1 MSRKTAAETYAE
13 RASDIAAMLDL
24 IGQELK
30 AHKERAEA
38 EPEDWG
44 FAGDLGHVH
53 ERFREVL
60 GFISGI
66 DEDAIDETLEEIRKG
81 KWVAS
86 EAAPANRSRGTT
98 GAWDARRKE

>member
-30 AHKERAEA
+30 AHKERAAA
-38 EPEDWG
+38 EPKDWG
-44 FAGDLGHVH
+44 FAGDLGHIR
-53 ERFREVL
+53 ERLREVL

-66 DEDAIDETLEEIRKG
+66 DEDAIDETFEDIRKG
-81 KWVAS
+81 K
-86 EAAPANRSRGTT
+86 
-98 GAWDARRKE
+98 